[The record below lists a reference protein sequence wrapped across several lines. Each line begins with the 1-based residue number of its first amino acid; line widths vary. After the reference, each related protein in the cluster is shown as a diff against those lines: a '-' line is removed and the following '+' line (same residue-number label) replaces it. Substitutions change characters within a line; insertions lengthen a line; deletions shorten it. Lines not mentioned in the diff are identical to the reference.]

1 MIGRHRHLLG
11 TEELSQGELLQIL
24 DLAVS
29 MKEVLRRP
37 LKKVPSLRGIGAR
50 APFMHDGCAKTLTD
64 RFTVCGNSTSH
75 GLTQTL
81 GPTEI
86 ADLVAYLETL

>member
-1 MIGRHRHLLG
+1 MSVFHSAEVGCVSCHSGALLSNNVLVDVG
-11 TEELSQGELLQIL
+11 TGG
-24 DLAVS
+24 
-29 MKEVLRRP
+29 KF
-37 LKKVPSLRGIGAR
+37 KVPSLRGIGAR

-75 GLTQTL
+75 GLTQTM
-81 GPTEI
+81 GPEQI